1 MNTVDTSYKKS
12 LKEYFGFDQFK
23 GKQEDIIHSL
33 MEGKDTFVLMPT
45 GGGKSLCYQLPA
57 LMREGTAIVIS
68 PLIALMK
75 NQVDAIRGISTDN
88 SIAHFLNSSLSK
100 KESDQVKEDVKAGKT
115 KLLYVAPESL
125 TKETNAAFL
134 RNITISFYAVDEAH
148 CISEW
153 GHDFR
158 PEYRKIK
165 QIIKS
170 LNPAPVIALTATA
183 TPKVQQDILKTL
195 GVEAANVFKSSFN
208 RDNLYYEV
216 HPKDN
221 VNEDITRFIKQNAGK
236 SGIVYCLSR
245 KKVEE
250 LAKVLQLNGI
260 KALPYHAGLEGTK
273 RAETQDKFL
282 MEDVDVIVA
291 TIAFGMGI
299 DKPDVRFVIHHDI
312 PKSLEGYYQ
321 ETGRAGRDG
330 GEGKCITYYS
340 YKDIEKLEKFLM
352 GKSNTEQALGKQ
364 LLHEMVSFAESSV
377 CRRKIILHY
386 FGENYDAEKCDK
398 MCDNCH
404 NPKEQFEG
412 QEYLVKCLE
421 VIKALKQKH
430 KPNHVSDM
438 LTGYMSVD
446 VKNYRHNLLKVFGIG
461 QEKDGKFW
469 NAIIRQ
475 AIVNG
480 YVDKD
485 IDLHGALKLTDKGF
499 QFLDKPYSIKFT
511 QNHDYDQISKEI
523 KIAQKQGS
531 STDET
536 LFKMLKDLRRDIAKR
551 MDIPPFV
558 IFQDPSLED
567 MCVRYPIKHD
577 ELLNV
582 MGVGQGKAKKFGD
595 EFLQLIGRYVED
607 NEIERPNDL
616 IVKSMIN
623 KSGLKVYIIQ
633 SVDRKLS
640 LEDIA
645 ENKRKSLE
653 DVLSEIESIVG
664 SGTKLD
670 LDYYL
675 EEQVDEDKVDEIYD
689 YFSEAETD
697 CIQTAIEVLGED
709 EFNEEEVRLVRIKF
723 MSEMAN

>member
-1 MNTVDTSYKKS
+1 
-12 LKEYFGFDQFK
+12 
-23 GKQEDIIHSL
+23 
-33 MEGKDTFVLMPT
+33 
-45 GGGKSLCYQLPA
+45 
-57 LMREGTAIVIS
+57 
-68 PLIALMK
+68 
-75 NQVDAIRGISTDN
+75 
-88 SIAHFLNSSLSK
+88 
-100 KESDQVKEDVKAGKT
+100 
-115 KLLYVAPESL
+115 
-125 TKETNAAFL
+125 
-134 RNITISFYAVDEAH
+134 
-148 CISEW
+148 
-153 GHDFR
+153 
-158 PEYRKIK
+158 
-165 QIIKS
+165 
-170 LNPAPVIALTATA
+170 
-183 TPKVQQDILKTL
+183 
-195 GVEAANVFKSSFN
+195 
-208 RDNLYYEV
+208 
-216 HPKDN
+216 
-221 VNEDITRFIKQNAGK
+221 
-236 SGIVYCLSR
+236 
-245 KKVEE
+245 
-250 LAKVLQLNGI
+250 
-260 KALPYHAGLEGTK
+260 
-273 RAETQDKFL
+273 

-321 ETGRAGRDG
+321 ETGRSGRDG

-386 FGENYDAEKCDK
+386 FGEDYDAEKCDK

-421 VIKALKQKH
+421 VIKALEQKY

-461 QEKDGKFW
+461 LEKDGKFW

-499 QFLDKPYSIKFT
+499 EFLDKPYSIKFT

-531 STDET
+531 STDEN

-551 MDIPPFV
+551 MDIPPFI

-567 MCVRYPIKHD
+567 MCVRYPIRH
-577 ELLNV
+577 
-582 MGVGQGKAKKFGD
+582 A
-595 EFLQLIGRYVED
+595 
-607 NEIERPNDL
+607 
-616 IVKSMIN
+616 
-623 KSGLKVYIIQ
+623 
-633 SVDRKLS
+633 
-640 LEDIA
+640 
-645 ENKRKSLE
+645 
-653 DVLSEIESIVG
+653 
-664 SGTKLD
+664 
-670 LDYYL
+670 
-675 EEQVDEDKVDEIYD
+675 
-689 YFSEAETD
+689 
-697 CIQTAIEVLGED
+697 
-709 EFNEEEVRLVRIKF
+709 
-723 MSEMAN
+723 